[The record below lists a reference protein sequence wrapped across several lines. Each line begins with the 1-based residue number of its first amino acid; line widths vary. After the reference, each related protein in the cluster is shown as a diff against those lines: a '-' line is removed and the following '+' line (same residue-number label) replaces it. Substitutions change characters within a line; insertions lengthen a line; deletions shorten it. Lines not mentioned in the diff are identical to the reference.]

1 MFRKGSALV
10 VLIAV
15 LMGAKLAGV
24 VGALG
29 AIPIAG
35 SIQVV
40 LLDWLAHR
48 RRTLVAQD
56 SSSGAP
62 GLPP

>member
-1 MFRKGSALV
+1 

-29 AIPIAG
+29 AISVAG

-48 RRTLVAQD
+48 RRALVERGSPPGTA
-56 SSSGAP
+56 

>member
-1 MFRKGSALV
+1 
-10 VLIAV
+10 
-15 LMGAKLAGV
+15 MGAKLAGV

-35 SIQVV
+35 SVQVV

-48 RRTLVAQD
+48 RRTLVEPG
-56 SSSGAP
+56 SSSGAA